1 MVLSKDLPEEV
12 SSEIHTIYEEAQ
24 RAARIVQN
32 LLFFARKRNTEKRYL
47 DLNSVMIRSLEMKS
61 YDFKV
66 SNIEVI
72 SQFSSEIRKTMID
85 EHQMVQVFLNILTNT
100 EQAIHE
106 ANGKGRIW
114 VSKVSSVDDFKIT
127 IKDDGPGIPFDVLN
141 RIFEPF
147 FTTKEVGQG
156 TGLVLSISHGIVK
169 QHGGEIWAESV
180 EGQGTTFHIVLPV
193 VAPEEIEDFPMPFS
207 ESTATTTKHILVV
220 DDEPQIRNLLG
231 KYLESERYT
240 VDLAEDGRE
249 AGRKLANIDYDCI
262 LLDLKMPGMSGPEL
276 YKLIQGISQPLASKI
291 VFVTGDT
298 VSSGTRDFLSATGNP
313 VVVKPFCMAELLRTM
328 RQLWN

>member
-1 MVLSKDLPEEV
+1 
-12 SSEIHTIYEEAQ
+12 
-24 RAARIVQN
+24 
-32 LLFFARKRNTEKRYL
+32 
-47 DLNSVMIRSLEMKS
+47 MIRSLEMRS

-85 EHQMVQVFLNILTNT
+85 EHRMVQVFLNILTNT
-100 EQAIHE
+100 KQAMHE

-180 EGQGTTFHIVLPV
+180 EGQGTTF
-193 VAPEEIEDFPMPFS
+193 
-207 ESTATTTKHILVV
+207 T
-220 DDEPQIRNLLG
+220 
-231 KYLESERYT
+231 
-240 VDLAEDGRE
+240 
-249 AGRKLANIDYDCI
+249 
-262 LLDLKMPGMSGPEL
+262 
-276 YKLIQGISQPLASKI
+276 
-291 VFVTGDT
+291 
-298 VSSGTRDFLSATGNP
+298 
-313 VVVKPFCMAELLRTM
+313 
-328 RQLWN
+328 